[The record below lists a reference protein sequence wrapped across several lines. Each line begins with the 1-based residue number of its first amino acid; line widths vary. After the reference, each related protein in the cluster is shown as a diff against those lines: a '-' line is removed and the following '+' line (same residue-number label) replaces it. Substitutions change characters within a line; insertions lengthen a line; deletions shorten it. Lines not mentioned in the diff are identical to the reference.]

1 MAFIQVVNLRLDDG
15 SVVEAFVSS
24 DGIARLQAGR
34 IEAVETLPAP
44 EPIEQP
50 PQALSEEEQR
60 EWWGDHM
67 RRQTDLF
74 RRQGLIR

>member
-15 SVVEAFVSS
+15 SVVEAFVCP
-24 DGIARLQAGR
+24 DDVARLQAGR

-44 EPIEQP
+44 EPVEP
-50 PQALSEEEQR
+50 APQALSEEER
-60 EWWGDHM
+60 MERFGGRI